1 MYILN
6 LLHNIYYNMQKRYK
20 PLGECTVYAL
30 LLTRV
35 RCKTRSASVR
45 RQEGDG
51 FDIRP
56 EPRYN

>member
-1 MYILN
+1 
-6 LLHNIYYNMQKRYK
+6 MQKRYK